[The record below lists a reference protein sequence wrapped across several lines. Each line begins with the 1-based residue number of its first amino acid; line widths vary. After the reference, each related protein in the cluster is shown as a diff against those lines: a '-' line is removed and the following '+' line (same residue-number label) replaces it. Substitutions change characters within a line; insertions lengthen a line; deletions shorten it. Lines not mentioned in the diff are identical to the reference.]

1 MYVYIYIYI
10 VCVCVEV
17 FQAVKRYQLRR
28 LKKELGEEPEGWVQG
43 SITVVLQSM
52 KVLICVYEA
61 LIYECMRP

>member
-1 MYVYIYIYI
+1 
-10 VCVCVEV
+10 VEG

-52 KVLICVYEA
+52 KVLIYVYEA
-61 LIYECMRP
+61 LSY